1 MVRSWNRK
9 RKQYTQKNYFILYII
24 FMYKKDFKQQ
34 AMMLLQKFTRFTK
47 QQKSFVI
54 YLFGLTFLMVFFPV
68 IKVSPVS
75 GQSYWIWILNGSF
88 FTTMIILLVSLW
100 FLLSWNMSFRFKT
113 IVINSLWFRDN
124 DSLINFAFLAV
135 ITTIFFSIGNTIGV
149 VNNVTATISLSKIYY
164 FTRIYL
170 LAWLIFMLVTI
181 IKKAKENAWKTKII
195 NVVDEKTLKEISNKK
210 SLKWLFD
217 HDNSDEE

>member
-9 RKQYTQKNYFILYII
+9 RKQYIQKNYFILYII

-54 YLFGLTFLMVFFPV
+54 YLFGLTFLMIFFPV

-164 FTRIYL
+164 FTRTYL